1 MAASFLLGE
10 GVTTPARPTPYRRRF
25 GDPVHRPIRVY
36 TQDPTASSFDHPVA
50 VIRVPWEPL
59 GPGPSGALFVVRD
72 LHKPSGHTF
81 QPIDLDDLHVAMDQ
95 GLSPTSSDPRFAQQ
109 MTYAIAMATYE
120 RFQLALGRLPEF
132 APAIRA
138 VGTGQLEICPHFDSD
153 DNAYYDPDL
162 RALCFGYAKAG
173 AQAAGRLQ
181 KGAHVYTSLSHDVII
196 HETAH
201 ALLDGMRPLLILPS
215 NPDVAAFHEGFA
227 DLIALLMRFR
237 YKEVVKRG
245 LEESNGHLDSRLL
258 TQFAKEW
265 GRTGGDGRMAL
276 RQVLLRKGEPDD
288 PVEKIDLYNGNKEHH
303 DLGAVLVA
311 AVFEALSRIF
321 EKKTWRLRKIV
332 SYAAHVQDHAI
343 ELLANEACDLAGQFL
358 NIIIRAVDY
367 CPPCDLTFGEFLRAL
382 ITADAVTVPE
392 DPHGYRE
399 ALVLAFRRYG
409 ITVPNVADLGE
420 QSLLWRAPEQPLPPI
435 DDLSFAKL
443 SHGCEPGWFPPQTV
457 REKQAEILGKYVTA
471 PGRHAC
477 FGLTKPGRSDRGEYQ
492 PPIIESVRTLRRL
505 TPDNDLDFHIVAEI
519 SQRFVRNGRSFYG
532 GATVSLDEEGRLRLV
547 IGKGVRNQERRAAT
561 DRFLARA
568 PAEYRKAFESEDR
581 ASSALIRR
589 FHVRG
594 K

>member
-1 MAASFLLGE
+1 MSERFVLGE
-10 GVTTPARPTPYRRRF
+10 GVTTPARPTPYRRKF
-25 GDPVHRPIRVY
+25 GDPVCRPLRVY

-50 VIRVPWEPL
+50 VVRVPWEPL

-72 LHKPSGHTF
+72 IHKPSGQTF

-120 RFQLALGRLPEF
+120 RFQFALGRLPEF

-138 VGTGQLEICPHFDSD
+138 AGTGQLDICPHYDND
-153 DNAYYDPDL
+153 DNAYYDPEL

-181 KGAHVYTSLSHDVII
+181 KGAHVYTCLSHDVII

-201 ALLDGMRPLLILPS
+201 ALLDGMRPLLMLPS

-245 LEESNGHLDSRLL
+245 LEESNGTLDSRLL

-265 GRTGGDGRMAL
+265 GRTGGDGRAAL
-276 RQVLLRKGEPDD
+276 REVLLRKGKPDD
-288 PVEKIDLYNGNKEHH
+288 PVEKQDLYNGRKEHH

-332 SYAAHVQDHAI
+332 SYAPHVQDHAI
-343 ELLANEACDLAGQFL
+343 ELLAAEACELAGQFL

-367 CPPCDLTFGEFLRAL
+367 CPPCDLTFGEFLRAM
-382 ITADAVTVPE
+382 ITADAVTVPD

-399 ALVLAFRRYG
+399 AMVLAFRRYG
-409 ITVPNVADLGE
+409 VTVPNVADLGE
-420 QSLLWRAPEQPLPPI
+420 QSLLWKPPEQPLPPI
-435 DDLSFAKL
+435 EELKFSNL
-443 SHGCEPGWFPPQTV
+443 EHGCEPGWFPPEDV
-457 REKQAEILGKYVTA
+457 RKEQAEALGKFVTA

-477 FGLTKPGRSDRGEYQ
+477 FGITEPGRRKDGRYE
-492 PPIIESVRTLRRL
+492 PPVIESVRTLRRL
-505 TPDNDLDFHIVAEI
+505 TPDDDLDFHIVAEI
-519 SQRFVRNGRSFYG
+519 SQRYVRNGRSFYG
-532 GATVSLDEEGRLRLV
+532 GSTAILDEEGRIRLV
-547 IGKGVRNQERRAAT
+547 VGKGVRNQARLAAT
-561 DRFLARA
+561 DRFLSRA
-568 PAEYRKAFESEDR
+568 PREYRQAFEDKR
-581 ASSALIRR
+581 GASSALIRR
-589 FHVRG
+589 FHVRN
-594 K
+594 